1 MKVVGECDERV
12 DGDADGED
20 VGDGVG
26 DGVGACDGGCGVE
39 SVEWSKKLT
48 Y

>member
-1 MKVVGECDERV
+1 MKVVGECDER
-12 DGDADGED
+12 DG
-20 VGDGVG
+20 G

-39 SVEWSKKLT
+39 SVERSKKFT